1 MNALFFGPITL
12 KRGMSVLTQGTGG
25 VSCFAIQV
33 SRARLTVLVG
43 SCFKLGRKC
52 QQKTQLV
59 PALQI
64 ASAAGATVI
73 STSSSDA
80 KLAIAKTL
88 GATHGINYRTSPDW
102 ASEVLRL
109 TDGKGVDHVIEV
121 AGSSTIEQSLA
132 STKHGGL
139 ISLIGFLSESKM
151 SDIVP
156 AILFGAK
163 TIRGVFQISAV
174 MTEAMARFFE
184 EHEILP
190 PIAKVYEWGEAKE
203 AFEALV
209 KQEGVGKIVV
219 RAGERS

>member
-1 MNALFFGPITL
+1 
-12 KRGMSVLTQGTGG
+12 
-25 VSCFAIQV
+25 
-33 SRARLTVLVG
+33 
-43 SCFKLGRKC
+43 
-52 QQKTQLV
+52 
-59 PALQI
+59 
-64 ASAAGATVI
+64 
-73 STSSSDA
+73 
-80 KLAIAKTL
+80 
-88 GATHGINYRTSPDW
+88 
-102 ASEVLRL
+102 
-109 TDGKGVDHVIEV
+109 
-121 AGSSTIEQSLA
+121 
-132 STKHGGL
+132 
-139 ISLIGFLSESKM
+139 M

-219 RAGERS
+219 RVGERS